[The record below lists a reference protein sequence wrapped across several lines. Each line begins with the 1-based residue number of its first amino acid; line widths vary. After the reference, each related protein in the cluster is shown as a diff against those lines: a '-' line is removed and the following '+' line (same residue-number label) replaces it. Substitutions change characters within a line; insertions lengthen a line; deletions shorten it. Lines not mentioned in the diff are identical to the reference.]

1 MQNYTAK
8 LNTSD
13 SSKGEQDTFQSADIS
28 VSSGVPLAS
37 FIAEQIRLFRAD
49 DLLSR
54 ITVVAPSFY
63 SAFFLRRAVTDLIC
77 AKDADANVASNS
89 NGSRAALFNVEFL
102 RIEDVADILFETVAD
117 NTNKTPLS
125 RLIVS
130 ELIYGAMSN
139 LKTSGPLKEHAKNE
153 STTRAVQWTL
163 QELEL
168 LDAGPEDALN
178 KLANISDSG
187 IYPQLLEI
195 HREYSKVASNYI
207 SHKDIAAIAA
217 QVIDDDAATVASI
230 LGARQIVV
238 VARRRPD
245 VYMKLWECLTRLG
258 SATTVNLLPSDDLNT
273 GEYCAGSDK
282 TVTHF
287 YSTLNAADEPR
298 ALIRN
303 IMEDA
308 REGVR
313 FGNMAVIVPSGYEKR
328 IQDSLTAADIPIT
341 GRKSRGLAHSPQSR
355 FVVHL
360 LKMINSD
367 MRPATFAT
375 WATGCP
381 IVDPATGERIPAAR
395 WEKICREVKL
405 RSLNS
410 ESNYKSLIKRYRDS
424 MFHKAKRVEEDPDMD
439 HALNVASLRTEAYL
453 ANRLIQF
460 LDELNERLEH
470 PEHAEWSRYADWLL
484 EVKSAYI
491 YKSRNEDDNY
501 DDAYRI
507 DSCIDGIRRLGDVSK
522 RRVPFDRF
530 ASVVQS
536 EISNSSGSIPG
547 LGSSVLVAD
556 AVSVTG
562 CVFRRVHMLGM
573 SEGNYPSL
581 ARSDPLLPDYRRVQI
596 DPNSSTLQ
604 TRKEREQIS
613 RAHYL
618 YALESASHRRLYW
631 NQAEPGDAD
640 IKYPSSW
647 YLDELRKTNGS
658 DGISMKV
665 KDVMD
670 PDKGIIHFTPEMHQI
685 SNGEVTLGEAYEF
698 DLLLASNASNSQSN
712 RQTLLKEECFSG
724 LSRGIK
730 YMRAKSS
737 NRFTEFDGNLNGLS
751 QLTLPDTMSASTLQ
765 DYAACPYRF
774 FLSQRLSVEQVQ
786 EPDED
791 LTLSAMD
798 RGILVHGIL
807 EKFVAQRDVSASD
820 EVQRGLM
827 GDIAQQE
834 FSDFRKHNPIGHPTL
849 YRVET
854 SNLLSRIQKWR
865 IIEFNQISG
874 LPLSH
879 TETRFGFDEHNS
891 SVNLNLQDG
900 SVIKLRGMIDRIA
913 LSEDGCI
920 ATVLDYKTGGQS
932 SYSDVD
938 KDPVAAGTKLQL
950 AVYMLAARI
959 ILPSVK
965 DISAAYW
972 FIFEE
977 GNIKFRPKAFADE
990 IDAMTR
996 LHDVAE
1002 VIAHGI
1008 KQGIFPARPGDVNT
1022 QSGVSSWNNCQ
1033 FCPYT
1038 SVCAS
1043 NRAVNWDSKKQA
1055 PELNDYIEMAEAP
1068 IQ

>member
-13 SSKGEQDTFQSADIS
+13 TNKEVQDTFQSAEIS
-28 VSSGVPLAS
+28 ISSGIPLAS

-49 DLLSR
+49 DPLSR

-63 SAFFLRRAVTDLIC
+63 SRFFLRRVVTDLIC

-117 NTNKTPLS
+117 NINKTRLS

-139 LKTSGPLKEHAKNE
+139 LKTSGPLKEHAQNE
-153 STTRAVQWTL
+153 STTRAVRETL

-168 LDAGPEDALN
+168 LDAGPEDTLN

-195 HREYSKVASNYI
+195 QREYSRVASNYI
-207 SHKDIAAIAA
+207 SRKDIAAVATQI
-217 QVIDDDAATVASI
+217 VSDDPATVASI

-238 VARRRPD
+238 LTRRKPD
-245 VYMKLWECLTRLG
+245 VYMRLWECLTKLG

-287 YSTLNAADEPR
+287 YSTLNVADEPR

-328 IQDSLTAADIPIT
+328 VQDSLTVARIPIT

-360 LKMINSD
+360 LKMVNSD

-424 MFHKAKRVEEDPDMD
+424 MLHKAKRVEEDPDMD
-439 HALNVASLRTEAYL
+439 HASSVDSFRTEALL
-453 ANRLIQF
+453 ADQLIKF

-470 PEHAEWSRYADWLL
+470 PEHAEWSTYADRLL
-484 EVKSAYI
+484 EVKSAYM
-491 YKSRNEDDNY
+491 YKPRNEDDNR
-501 DDAYRI
+501 DDADRVI
-507 DSCIDGIRRLGDVSK
+507 DRIRRLDDVSK
-522 RRVPFDRF
+522 RHVPFDRF

-536 EISNSSGSIPG
+536 EISNPSGPIPG
-547 LGSSVLVAD
+547 LGSSVLVTD
-556 AVSVTG
+556 AFNATG
-562 CVFRRVHMLGM
+562 CVFQRVHMLGM
-573 SEGNYPSL
+573 SEGNYPSP

-618 YALESASHRRLYW
+618 YALESASYRRLYW

-647 YLDELRKTNGS
+647 YLDELRKSSGS

-730 YMRAKSS
+730 YMRTKSS
-737 NRFTEFDGNLNGLS
+737 NRFTEFDGNVNGLS

-834 FSDFRKHNPIGHPTL
+834 FTDFRDRNPIGHPTL
-849 YRVET
+849 YGVET
-854 SNLLSRIQKWR
+854 SNLLSRLQKWR
-865 IIEFNQISG
+865 LIEFNQLGG

-891 SVNLNLQDG
+891 NVDLNLQDG

-950 AVYMLAARI
+950 AVYMFAART

-977 GNIKFRPKAFADE
+977 GNIKFRPKSFADE
-990 IDAMTR
+990 TDAMTR
-996 LHDVAE
+996 LYDVAE

-1043 NRAVNWDSKKQA
+1043 NRAINWDSKKQA

>member
-1 MQNYTAK
+1 MQPAEVSISGG
-8 LNTSD
+8 TS
-13 SSKGEQDTFQSADIS
+13 
-28 VSSGVPLAS
+28 LAS

-49 DLLSR
+49 DPLSR

-63 SAFFLRRAVTDLIC
+63 SAFFLRRAVTNLMC
-77 AKDADANVASNS
+77 AGDADADVASNS

-102 RIEDVADILFETVAD
+102 RIEDVADLLFETVAD
-117 NTNKTPLS
+117 AMNKTTLS
-125 RLIVS
+125 RLIAS
-130 ELIYGAMSN
+130 ELIYDAMSN
-139 LKTSGPLKEHAKNE
+139 LKAFGPLKEHAQNE
-153 STTRAVQWTL
+153 SATGAVHRTL

-168 LDAGPEDALN
+168 LETGPEDALN
-178 KLANISDSG
+178 KLANVSDSS

-195 HREYSKVASNYI
+195 QREYSGVASNYI
-207 SHKDIAAIAA
+207 SGKDVAAIAG
-217 QVIDDDAATVASI
+217 QVVSNDAATVASI

-238 VARRRPD
+238 LTHKKPD
-245 VYMKLWECLTRLG
+245 VFTKLRECLTRLDT
-258 SATTVNLLPSDDLNT
+258 ATTVSLLTSDDLT
-273 GEYCAGSDK
+273 SEEHRARSDE

-308 REGVR
+308 RCGIG
-313 FGNMAVIVPSGYEKR
+313 FGDMAVIVPSGYEKR
-328 IQDSLTAADIPIT
+328 IQDSLRAADIPIT
-341 GRKSRGLAHSPQSR
+341 GRKSRSLADSPQSR

-360 LKMINSD
+360 LKMVNSD
-367 MRPATFAT
+367 MRPAAFAT

-381 IVDPATGERIPAAR
+381 IVEPATGERIPAAR

-410 ESNYKSLIKRYRDS
+410 ESDYKRLIAKYRDS
-424 MFHKAKRVEEDPDMD
+424 MFHKAKRIEEDPDMD
-439 HALNVASLRTEAYL
+439 HAISVASLRTEADL
-453 ANRLIQF
+453 ANRLVQF

-470 PEHAEWSRYADWLL
+470 PEHADWGTYAKWLM

-491 YKSRNEDDNY
+491 YKPRNEDDKY
-501 DDAYRI
+501 DDTDRV
-507 DSCIDGIRRLGDVSK
+507 DSCIDRIRRLDDVSQ
-522 RRVPFDRF
+522 RHVPFDRF

-536 EISNSSGSIPG
+536 EVSNPSGTIPG

-562 CVFRRVHMLGM
+562 CVFQRVHMLGM
-573 SEGNYPSL
+573 SEGNYPSS
-581 ARSDPLLPDYRRVQI
+581 ARSDPLLPDYLRVEL
-596 DPNSSTLQ
+596 DPDSSTLQ

-618 YALESASHRRLYW
+618 YALESASYRRLYW

-647 YLDELRKTNGS
+647 YLDELRKVSGN
-658 DGISMKV
+658 DRISMNV

-670 PDKGIIHFTPEMHQI
+670 PDKGMIHFTPEMHQI
-685 SNGEVTLGEAYEF
+685 SNSKLTLGEAYEF
-698 DLLLASNASNSQSN
+698 DLLLASNASNSRSN
-712 RQTLLKEECFSG
+712 RQTLLQEEYFSG
-724 LSRGIK
+724 LSRGIE
-730 YMRAKSS
+730 YMRAKRS
-737 NRFTEFDGNLNGLS
+737 NRFTEFDGNLNGLP

-765 DYAACPYRF
+765 DYAVCPYRF
-774 FLSQRLSVEQVQ
+774 FLSQNLNVEQVQ

-807 EKFVAQRDVSASD
+807 EKFVARRDLSSSD
-820 EVQRGLM
+820 EVQGDLM
-827 GDIAQQE
+827 RDIARQE
-834 FSDFRKHNPIGHPTL
+834 FTDFRNRNPIGHPTL

-854 SNLLSRIQKWR
+854 SNLLSRLQKWR
-865 IIEFNQISG
+865 LIEFNQLG
-874 LPLSH
+874 DLPSSH
-879 TETRFGFDEHNS
+879 TETRFGFEEHNS
-891 SVNLNLQDG
+891 NVDLNLQDG

-913 LSEDGCI
+913 LSEDGCA

-950 AVYMLAARI
+950 AVYMLAART

-972 FIFEE
+972 FVFEE
-977 GNIKFRPKAFADE
+977 GNIKFRPKSFADE
-990 IDAMTR
+990 TDAMTR

-1002 VIAHGI
+1002 VIANGI

-1022 QSGVSSWNNCQ
+1022 QTGVSSWENCQ

-1038 SVCAS
+1038 SVCPS
-1043 NRAVNWDSKKQA
+1043 NRPIVWDSKKQA
-1055 PELNDYIEMAEAP
+1055 PELNDYIGMAEAP
-1068 IQ
+1068 VQ